1 MEDEDIIARASSG
14 LALCGTHVGISDG
27 GRRALKQLLRR
38 PTNCKLIGPQHMFKI
53 ERLSFSSI
61 DASQRFCQTIEK
73 SGWSFAVS
81 ASSPLSC
88 LLPGNI
94 SLDVAKD
101 KGKERKMFLEEWST
115 EACQIQ
121 CSYYPKASFNIP
133 RHQMQ
138 LNDEAIDDARR
149 VKTLVNATEY
159 LRNYNSHV
167 STGTYHVGGTLLKG
181 ITIQA
186 DSAQRLETM
195 LDTAARNFNG
205 GVQFGC
211 MGFQAGG
218 KLVNVHEVT
227 SSSAE
232 SNRSQQAR
240 MGTIVMALGPQTAD
254 EKLFETGLNDRSNWY
269 IIDSTEVAAFVPVW
283 EIAPFGDAEELQE
296 SRSML
301 LEAWQRAVAD
311 EAPRNAR
318 LYDLLQS
325 STITRPTILN
335 SRPAGK
341 SEATAILMS
350 RLAITEP
357 RFQDLATPLL
367 SPQTAKEILLKVWIE
382 ASGGDTSNR
391 ISGLDPKVLLF
402 ELPDFQK
409 LLLHIAQ
416 STERAMDEGKL
427 LVRRIISNDVEVSLV
442 RAGVSLQEPVKAVL
456 QANLVEDEVQ
466 EEVQDVATKLP
477 MQRFEPAQLPVH
489 VKNMVA
495 NVYHTL
501 AKLTTDDASLGTS
514 LVSVKAWLR
523 QDTNGVLRKIIMKY
537 GFDENG
543 DCNVEGVTNEQVKN
557 MTQEVTVALEGDQFK
572 FPSTPPKG
580 ICTIPK
586 SNFDA

>member
-1 MEDEDIIARASSG
+1 
-14 LALCGTHVGISDG
+14 
-27 GRRALKQLLRR
+27 
-38 PTNCKLIGPQHMFKI
+38 MFKI

-61 DASQRFCQTIEK
+61 DASQRFCQAVEK

-94 SLDVAKD
+94 SLDVSKD
-101 KGKERKMFLEEWST
+101 KGKERKMFLQEWST

-149 VKTLVNATEY
+149 VKTLVDATEF

-186 DSAQRLETM
+186 DSSQRLETM
-195 LDTAARNFNG
+195 LDTVARNFNG
-205 GVQFGC
+205 GVQFGYK
-211 MGFQAGG
+211 GFQPGG
-218 KLVNVHEVT
+218 KLVNVDEVT

-232 SNRSQQAR
+232 SSRSQKAR
-240 MGTIVMALGPQTAD
+240 LGAIVMALGPQTAD
-254 EKLFETGLNDRSNWY
+254 EELFETGLNDSSNWY
-269 IIDSTEVAAFVPVW
+269 IIDSTEEAFLVPVW
-283 EIAPFGDAEELQE
+283 EIAPFGHDEELQE
-296 SRSML
+296 CRCML
-301 LEAWQRAVAD
+301 RDAWQRAIAD

-318 LYDLLQS
+318 LHDLLQS
-325 STITRPTILN
+325 SKITRPTILN
-335 SRPAGK
+335 SRPGGK
-341 SEATAILMS
+341 SEAIAILMS
-350 RLAITEP
+350 RLAKKEP

-382 ASGGDTSNR
+382 ASGGDISNR

-402 ELPDFQK
+402 ELPDFEK

-416 STERAMDEGKL
+416 STEREMDEGKS

-456 QANLVEDEVQ
+456 QADVVEDEVQ
-466 EEVQDVATKLP
+466 DEVQDVATQLP
-477 MQRFEPAQLPVH
+477 IQRFEPAQLPVH
-489 VKNMVA
+489 VKNLVA
-495 NVYHTL
+495 DVDPTS
-501 AKLTTDDASLGTS
+501 AKLTTDDASLETS

-523 QDTNGVLRKIIMKY
+523 QDTNGGVRKIIMKY

-580 ICTIPK
+580 ICTILK

>member
-38 PTNCKLIGPQHMFKI
+38 PTNCKLIGPQQMFKI
-53 ERLSFSSI
+53 ESFSFSSM
-61 DASQRFCQTIEK
+61 DASQRFCQAVEK

-133 RHQMQ
+133 RDQMQ

-149 VKTLVNATEY
+149 VKTLVDATEF

-186 DSAQRLETM
+186 DSTQRLETM

-205 GVQFGC
+205 GVQFGY

-218 KLVNVHEVT
+218 KVVNVHEVT

-232 SNRSQQAR
+232 SSRSQQAR
-240 MGTIVMALGPQTAD
+240 LGTIVMALGPQTAD
-254 EKLFETGLNDRSNWY
+254 EKLFETGLNDSSNWY
-269 IIDSTEVAAFVPVW
+269 IIDSTEEAPLVPVW
-283 EIAPFGDAEELQE
+283 EIAPFGDAEELE
-296 SRSML
+296 ECRCML
-301 LEAWQRAVAD
+301 LDAWQRAVAD

-341 SEATAILMS
+341 SEAIAILIS
-350 RLAITEP
+350 RLAIKEP

-416 STERAMDEGKL
+416 STEREMDEGKS

-456 QANLVEDEVQ
+456 QANVVED
-466 EEVQDVATKLP
+466 EVQDVATKLP
-477 MQRFEPAQLPVH
+477 MQRYEPAQLPVH
-489 VKNMVA
+489 VENLVA
-495 NVYHTL
+495 NVYPTS
-501 AKLTTDDASLGTS
+501 AKLTTDDASLGSS

-523 QDTNGVLRKIIMKY
+523 QDTNGVVRKIIMKY

-580 ICTIPK
+580 ICTILK

>member
-1 MEDEDIIARASSG
+1 
-14 LALCGTHVGISDG
+14 
-27 GRRALKQLLRR
+27 
-38 PTNCKLIGPQHMFKI
+38 
-53 ERLSFSSI
+53 
-61 DASQRFCQTIEK
+61 
-73 SGWSFAVS
+73 
-81 ASSPLSC
+81 
-88 LLPGNI
+88 
-94 SLDVAKD
+94 
-101 KGKERKMFLEEWST
+101 
-115 EACQIQ
+115 
-121 CSYYPKASFNIP
+121 
-133 RHQMQ
+133 
-138 LNDEAIDDARR
+138 
-149 VKTLVNATEY
+149 
-159 LRNYNSHV
+159 
-167 STGTYHVGGTLLKG
+167 
-181 ITIQA
+181 
-186 DSAQRLETM
+186 
-195 LDTAARNFNG
+195 
-205 GVQFGC
+205 
-211 MGFQAGG
+211 
-218 KLVNVHEVT
+218 
-227 SSSAE
+227 
-232 SNRSQQAR
+232 
-240 MGTIVMALGPQTAD
+240 
-254 EKLFETGLNDRSNWY
+254 
-269 IIDSTEVAAFVPVW
+269 
-283 EIAPFGDAEELQE
+283 
-296 SRSML
+296 
-301 LEAWQRAVAD
+301 
-311 EAPRNAR
+311 
-318 LYDLLQS
+318 
-325 STITRPTILN
+325 
-335 SRPAGK
+335 
-341 SEATAILMS
+341 MS

-402 ELPDFQK
+402 ELPDLQK
-409 LLLHIAQ
+409 LLLHVAQ

-456 QANLVEDEVQ
+456 QANVVEDEVQ

>member
-14 LALCGTHVGISDG
+14 LALCGTHVGDG

-38 PTNCKLIGPQHMFKI
+38 PSNCKLIGPLQMFQI

-61 DASQRFCQTIEK
+61 DASQRFCQAVEK

-88 LLPGNI
+88 LIPGNI

-101 KGKERKMFLEEWST
+101 KGKESKMFLEEWST

-138 LNDEAIDDARR
+138 LSDEAIDDAHR
-149 VKTLVNATEY
+149 VKTLVDATEF

-186 DSAQRLETM
+186 DSSQRLETM

-205 GVQFGC
+205 GVQFGY

-218 KLVNVHEVT
+218 KLVNAHEVT

-232 SNRSQQAR
+232 SSRSQQAR
-240 MGTIVMALGPQTAD
+240 LGTIVMALGPQTAD
-254 EKLFETGLNDRSNWY
+254 EKLFEIGLNDRSNWY
-269 IIDSTEVAAFVPVW
+269 VIDSTEVAALVPVW
-283 EIAPFGDAEELQE
+283 EIPPFGDAEDLQE
-296 SRSML
+296 CRCML
-301 LEAWQRAVAD
+301 LDAWQRDVAD

-335 SRPAGK
+335 SRPRGK
-341 SEATAILMS
+341 SEAIAILMS
-350 RLAITEP
+350 RLAIKES

-382 ASGGDTSNR
+382 ASGGDTSNC

-416 STERAMDEGKL
+416 STERGMDEGKS

-442 RAGVSLQEPVKAVL
+442 RAGVSLQESVKAVL
-456 QANLVEDEVQ
+456 QANVVEDDVRDEVQ
-466 EEVQDVATKLP
+466 DVVHYEVQDEVHDEVHDEVQDVATKLP

-489 VKNMVA
+489 VKNLVP
-495 NVYHTL
+495 NVYPTL
-501 AKLTTDDASLGTS
+501 EKLTTDDASLGTS

-523 QDTNGVLRKIIMKY
+523 QHTN
-537 GFDENG
+537 
-543 DCNVEGVTNEQVKN
+543 
-557 MTQEVTVALEGDQFK
+557 
-572 FPSTPPKG
+572 
-580 ICTIPK
+580 
-586 SNFDA
+586 